1 MIRVA
6 DARDI
11 ESIADVHVRSW
22 QAIYRGHMPD
32 SYLDHLSIDR
42 RVQYWTKILSR
53 HSEEVAVFEVPAGIV
68 GFVAVEPSRDDD
80 AEPHTGELTAMY
92 HDPSNW
98 RQGIGRALMGW
109 SVESART
116 RQWPK
121 MTLWVLDKNAQA
133 RSFYEALGW
142 KINGRIRTEA
152 FGGIDLT
159 EVRYVWFSVA

>member
-32 SYLDHLSIDR
+32 SYL
-42 RVQYWTKILSR
+42 
-53 HSEEVAVFEVPAGIV
+53 
-68 GFVAVEPSRDDD
+68 
-80 AEPHTGELTAMY
+80 
-92 HDPSNW
+92 DPSNW

-133 RSFYEALGW
+133 RSVYKALGW
-142 KINGRIRTEA
+142 RVNGRIRTEA
-152 FGGIDLT
+152 FGGIDLR